1 MNQPVLREAAVTKY
15 AFEEVYFSKDS
26 IDGNS
31 KYTFQFPS
39 VWNGL
44 PTKKKAIGFRYAKCV
59 PTNYYISFDMII
71 FGCNDVGDVVYDK
84 VAPLIHI
91 SLLVTESNTL
101 AEIVYEI
108 EKQINEG
115 YKVWYPTADETT
127 QSYYDGGLYVTVPIN
142 RNDDG
147 SYNVKFVIHSK
158 IKNVEIESFHLSIGV
173 HNSSSWHSD
182 TINSE
187 THINDTQSYINF
199 FKVFNANWNIDYVVN
214 GVNDFDGFRKCWNR
228 KHLYIHSD
236 ITTNTNY
243 QLLDRIDTF
252 YRKPSKIYEH
262 NDSGNVFHIWV
273 SFDGKHKQEL
283 LYDEIEVALCFMA
296 DVRESYV

>member
-31 KYTFQFPS
+31 KCTFQFPS

-44 PTKKKAIGFRYAKCV
+44 PTKKKAIGFRYAKCT
-59 PTNYYISFDMII
+59 PSSYYIMFDVII
-71 FGCNDVGDVVYDK
+71 IAIDK
-84 VAPLIHI
+84 KIVEHKFTPITV

-108 EKQINEG
+108 QHQIETG
-115 YKVWYPTADETT
+115 YKNCLASASDEVKAYFND
-127 QSYYDGGLYVTVPIN
+127 SLYIYSSIDGDYHK
-142 RNDDG
+142 DG
-147 SYNVKFVIHSK
+147 SFTVYFKPISSTLPTNVIRYDML
-158 IKNVEIESFHLSIGV
+158 ICP
-173 HNSSSWHSD
+173 NSMDHHEDSD
-182 TINSE
+182 V
-187 THINDTQSYINF
+187 DYAF
-199 FKVFNANWNIDYVVN
+199 FKNLYRFFNQQIPDEDEIKSEV
-214 GVNDFDGFRKCWNR
+214 GIEFKLFEHCWDR
-228 KHLYIHSD
+228 KHLYVHSD

-243 QLLDRIDTF
+243 QLIDRIDTF

-283 LYDEIEVALCFMA
+283 KHDEIEISLCFMA